1 MGSSLG
7 SSLWGQ
13 PLGSTIGV
21 ISGVNHWGYL
31 FGVTRWGQPLG
42 SFLRV
47 SPRVNIWGPSLG
59 SFLQEHPF
67 GVSPKESLGVIP
79 WGSPLWGQFFGQPLG
94 STFRISTWRSTFWG
108 LPLGPKPGP
117 ELGSVTPCC
126 GSRTWGGSYGGW
138 RTSVVSPWVG
148 DTPNPIVTFMGFRCH
163 PEVSL
168 PHLVAPKDAVGHAG
182 GPGGVLWG
190 WRTFVVSP
198 WVGDTSDPIVTSV
211 GFQVSPEVSLP
222 PFGSPGGRCGS
233 HWRTWGGILWGWR
246 TFVVSP
252 WVRDTPNP
260 IVTFMGFRCHPEVS
274 LPLLV
279 APKDAVG
286 HAGGPAG
293 VLWGWRTFM
302 VSLWVGDTPNPS
314 VGFHVSP

>member
-31 FGVTRWGQPLG
+31 FGVTRWGHPLG

-67 GVSPKESLGVIP
+67 GVIP

-108 LPLGPKPGP
+108 HLFEVNIWGHFFGINPWRSTFGVLGPKPGP

-138 RTSVVSPWVG
+138 RTFMVSPWVG
-148 DTPNPIVTFMGFRCH
+148 DTPNPIVT
-163 PEVSL
+163 
-168 PHLVAPKDAVGHAG
+168 
-182 GPGGVLWG
+182 
-190 WRTFVVSP
+190 
-198 WVGDTSDPIVTSV
+198 
-211 GFQVSPEVSLP
+211 
-222 PFGSPGGRCGS
+222 
-233 HWRTWGGILWGWR
+233 
-246 TFVVSP
+246 
-252 WVRDTPNP
+252 
-260 IVTFMGFRCHPEVS
+260 
-274 LPLLV
+274 
-279 APKDAVG
+279 
-286 HAGGPAG
+286 
-293 VLWGWRTFM
+293 
-302 VSLWVGDTPNPS
+302 S